1 MRRTLRSV
9 HAPIAGWVHA
19 PTRQAII
26 LGLIHGPAELAPVS
40 SSAHTAI
47 VPWLLGWERGEP
59 AARKR
64 LEVALHAGALRLVR
78 PALPAH
84 LVALAC
90 APPAIAGVLL
100 ERPIERR
107 LGTPATIAAGLAA
120 GAAAMWLAER
130 RPGGREH
137 ADARDALVIGAA
149 QALALMPGISRS
161 GAARVAARW
170 RGFGPQRSR
179 ELADAV
185 GLPITA
191 AAVALK
197 AREALRDR
205 RQWPAL
211 AAGAGAAF
219 VSTRASE
226 AALRRAASLRPFA
239 AYRLALAAAVVR
251 GLRQNGRR

>member
-1 MRRTLRSV
+1 M
-9 HAPIAGWVHA
+9 
-19 PTRQAII
+19 

-40 SSAHTAI
+40 SSAHTAL
-47 VPWLLGWERGEP
+47 VPWLLGWDLAEP
-59 AARKR
+59 AGRKR
-64 LEVALHAGALRLVR
+64 LEVALHAGALRLRR

-84 LVALAC
+84 LIALAC
-90 APPAIAGVLL
+90 APPALAGLVL

-130 RPGGREH
+130 RPGGRET
-137 ADARDALVIGAA
+137 ANARDALALGGA
-149 QALALMPGISRS
+149 QALALIPGVSRS
-161 GAARVAARW
+161 GAARAAARW
-170 RGFGPQRSR
+170 RGFGPARAG

-197 AREALRDR
+197 GREALRER
-205 RQWPAL
+205 GQWPEL
-211 AAGAGAAF
+211 AAGAAAAF
-219 VSTRASE
+219 LSTRACG
-226 AALRRAASLRPFA
+226 AALPEGGSLRPFA
-239 AYRLALAAAVVR
+239 CYRLALAAVVVR